1 VARGLW
7 SYPGSF
13 EYTAAAMLIACD
25 FDGTITSHD
34 CLHLIVQRYAPD
46 AWNAIEQ
53 RLRSGEIGLVAAIQE
68 EFRHVRVEE
77 EEVVAFVMANAGV
90 RPGFSEFVAWV
101 ESEGH
106 RLMVVSSGFRVLI
119 DPVLRAAGLSRLEVH
134 AGDAFFSLEGTRVVY
149 PATLRD
155 CAAACGTCKSD
166 VISAATREPDYRPP
180 LVHIGDGLSD
190 LCAAR
195 EADIVFA
202 RANLAVLLT
211 REGLRFHPFES
222 FLEVRDTLRA
232 AFSGVP
238 E

>member
-1 VARGLW
+1 
-7 SYPGSF
+7 
-13 EYTAAAMLIACD
+13 MLIACD

>member
-1 VARGLW
+1 MARGLW
-7 SYPGSF
+7 SYSGSF

-25 FDGTITSHD
+25 FDGTITSRD

-46 AWNAIEQ
+46 AWEAIER
-53 RLRSGEIGLVAAIQE
+53 RLRSGQIGLVAAIQE
-68 EFRHVRVEE
+68 EFQHVRVEE
-77 EEVVAFVMANAGV
+77 DEVVAFVLANAGV

-101 ESEGH
+101 EGEGH

-134 AGDAFFSLEGTRVVY
+134 AGDAFFSLQGTRVVY
-149 PATLRD
+149 PETLRD
-155 CAAACGTCKSD
+155 CATTCGTCKSD
-166 VISAATREPDYRPP
+166 VIAAATREPGYRPP

-202 RANLAVLLT
+202 RGNLAALLA
-211 REGLRFHPFES
+211 REGLSFHPFES
-222 FLEVRDTLRA
+222 FLEVRDKLRA
-232 AFSGVP
+232 AFSAEP